1 MSCGVAEVEQQV
13 LDDEEVVCR
22 SARMARES
30 VVLQPHV
37 GVSLPVISGTLVGAR
52 KSEGNLTSRTF
63 YPKARGPLWSGD
75 QLRSRSSLS

>member
-37 GVSLPVISGTLVGAR
+37 GVSLPVISGDIG
-52 KSEGNLTSRTF
+52 
-63 YPKARGPLWSGD
+63 
-75 QLRSRSSLS
+75 RSSEKRGEPHIPHVLPKGPRAPLVW